1 MTNQNMR
8 GKGKYLALILLG
20 KEKEN
25 SKKKMQP
32 INMMGNG
39 KITKG
44 MVRGKPYIFI
54 RTPLK
59 NTQGSSE
66 MIKSAAKGSTYS
78 GILPKVG

>member
-1 MTNQNMR
+1 
-8 GKGKYLALILLG
+8 
-20 KEKEN
+20 
-25 SKKKMQP
+25 MQH
-32 INMMGNG
+32 INMMANG

-44 MVRGKPYIFI
+44 MVKGKPFIFI